1 MNLRTVTL
9 DLPESIYLRME
20 QAAQATKQSIND
32 IFLRVLQV
40 GSPPDWK
47 DAPAEFQAEL
57 AALDRLDD
65 GSLWRIA
72 RACKSES
79 DFERYQDLLDRNSE
93 GTITETERG
102 ELNSLR
108 READCFMLRKAH
120 AASLLR
126 WRGHQI
132 PPADRF

>member
-1 MNLRTVTL
+1 MKMVFRTVTL

-20 QAAQATKQSIND
+20 QDAQATKQSIND

-47 DAPAEFQAEL
+47 DAPTEFQADL

-72 RACKSES
+72 WS
-79 DFERYQDLLDRNSE
+79 
-93 GTITETERG
+93 
-102 ELNSLR
+102 
-108 READCFMLRKAH
+108 
-120 AASLLR
+120 
-126 WRGHQI
+126 
-132 PPADRF
+132 